1 VIDGAVQV
9 LLVEDDPS
17 DIELTLHA
25 FRRSGL
31 ANPIRIARDGA
42 EAIELLLGADHGDR
56 GAMPGPDL
64 VLLDLKLPKLDG
76 LEVLR
81 RVRSDARTRDLPV
94 VVLSSSKED
103 RALVECRDLGVD
115 AYVVKPVDFAKLAE
129 CTRALGFSWVLLNRA
144 DAGGDGA

>member
-1 VIDGAVQV
+1 MIDGAVQV
-9 LLVEDDPS
+9 LLVEDDPN

-42 EAIELLLGADHGDR
+42 EAVDLLLGALEGGTEPPR
-56 GAMPGPDL
+56 PPDL

-81 RVRSDARTRDLPV
+81 RVRGDERTRHLPV

-103 RALVECRDLGVD
+103 RDVVERHDLGVN

-129 CTRALGFSWVLLNRA
+129 CTRALGFSWLLLNRER
-144 DAGGDGA
+144 AGGGET